1 MKKSDIIIISVS
13 AVAVILFIAISVLLM
28 RPGSV
33 SGSEPQKIIVQGPER
48 IITQPAR
55 TPEYRG
61 PPLREYKPSTFQQVG
76 LLMGG
81 SETFPIYGKPSYA
94 YRDRWNYY
102 TTTQGEQM
110 YPLPISNGDR
120 DCTEDIGCQE
130 LYGNEDLSIL
140 GKEGTFKSKIY
151 RVIS

>member
-13 AVAVILFIAISVLLM
+13 IVSVILFIAISVLLM
-28 RPGSV
+28 RPG
-33 SGSEPQKIIVQGPER
+33 PQKIIVQGPER

-61 PPLREYKPSTFQQVG
+61 PPLREYKPSSFQQVG

-81 SETFPIYGKPSYA
+81 GGSGSETYPIYGKPSYA

-130 LYGNEDLSIL
+130 LYGNEELSIL

>member
-1 MKKSDIIIISVS
+1 MKKSDIIILSVS
-13 AVAVILFIAISVLLM
+13 VVAVILFVAISVLLM
-28 RPGSV
+28 RYGNR
-33 SGSEPQKIIVQGPER
+33 EPQQIIVRGPER
-48 IITQPAR
+48 IITQPAQ

-61 PPLREYKPSTFQQVG
+61 PPLREYKPSSFQQVG

-81 SETFPIYGKPSYA
+81 TETFPIYGKPSYA

-120 DCTEDIGCQE
+120 DCTEDIGCNE

-140 GKEGTFKSKIY
+140 GKEGTYKSKIY
-151 RVIS
+151 RVVS

>member
-28 RPGSV
+28 RPG

-61 PPLREYKPSTFQQVG
+61 PPLREYKPSSFQQVG
-76 LLMGG
+76 LLTGNGG

-130 LYGNEDLSIL
+130 LYGNEELSIL

>member
-1 MKKSDIIIISVS
+1 MKKSDIIILSVS
-13 AVAVILFIAISVLLM
+13 AVAIILFIAISMILM
-28 RPGSV
+28 RQSK
-33 SGSEPQKIIVQGPER
+33 EPQQIFVHGPER

-55 TPEYRG
+55 TPEFRG
-61 PPLREYKPSTFQQVG
+61 PPLREYKPATFQQVG
-76 LLMGG
+76 LLMNEGA
-81 SETFPIYGKPSYA
+81 SETYPIYGKPSYA

-151 RVIS
+151 RVVS

>member
-1 MKKSDIIIISVS
+1 MKKSDIIILSVS
-13 AVAVILFIAISVLLM
+13 AVAVILFIAISFILM
-28 RPGSV
+28 RQPK
-33 SGSEPQKIIVQGPER
+33 EPQQIFVRGPER
-48 IITQPAR
+48 IITQPAQ

-61 PPLREYKPSTFQQVG
+61 PPLREYKPSSFQQVG
-76 LLMGG
+76 LLMNEGA
-81 SETFPIYGKPSYA
+81 SETYPIYGKPSYA

-102 TTTQGEQM
+102 TTTQGEQL

>member
-1 MKKSDIIIISVS
+1 MLYVFLSPVQKPYPIIEKTRVMYVNNKPHVPE
-13 AVAVILFIAISVLLM
+13 A
-28 RPGSV
+28 RP
-33 SGSEPQKIIVQGPER
+33 
-48 IITQPAR
+48 
-55 TPEYRG
+55 
-61 PPLREYKPSTFQQVG
+61 PPYKNYKPMEYQQVG
-76 LLMGG
+76 ILLGT
-81 SETFPIYGKPSYA
+81 SNETLPLYGKPSYA
-94 YRDRWNYY
+94 YNSRWNYY

-130 LYGNEDLSIL
+130 LYGNEELSIL